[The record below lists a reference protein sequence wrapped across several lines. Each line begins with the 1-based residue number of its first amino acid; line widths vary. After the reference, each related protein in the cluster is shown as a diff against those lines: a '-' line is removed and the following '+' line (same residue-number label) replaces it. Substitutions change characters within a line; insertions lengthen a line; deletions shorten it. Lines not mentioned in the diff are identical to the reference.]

1 MILCFKAQVWEGR
14 VAKTVIPFSPSPIIP
29 CFLGLLGLKSPM
41 RNRWNILAFTVL
53 GLVFAGMSVYLI
65 VHPDR
70 TGVVPNYRN
79 ASTHWWASQNIYES
93 GTHGFLYVPTFAVL
107 FTPFNL
113 IQPAVLGEI
122 LWRLF
127 GFALFGWALWML
139 ARVLN
144 TQHGRLGITA
154 PTFMYIVLLA
164 VPASLASLNNGQTNL
179 SLSAVLVLAALALR
193 DEKWSVAALLLTAAL
208 ILKPIA
214 LAPCLLAFAVF
225 SPVRGYLLGGMIG
238 AVALGFL
245 HPDLTYAWHQTVG
258 FGHKLFDS
266 YTPENLRVSDLF
278 GIFQKANVPTPFR
291 VDTITRGLAS
301 LAALWFCWWKYRR
314 GHIPKASWALWV
326 GSCIILTVFN
336 PRAETNSYVLIS
348 PLLAYVACGHLLDP
362 QGNKI
367 AGWMLG
373 LACIGLMCDGMGKTI
388 YLATDVWLKPLI
400 VLVVSPLLFRAPD
413 SWRPEKIE
421 R

>member
-1 MILCFKAQVWEGR
+1 
-14 VAKTVIPFSPSPIIP
+14 
-29 CFLGLLGLKSPM
+29 M
-41 RNRWNILAFTVL
+41 RNRFNILAFTVL
-53 GLVFAGMSVYLI
+53 GLVFAGMSLYLI
-65 VHPDR
+65 LNPDR
-70 TGVVPNYRN
+70 TGVVPNYRI
-79 ASTHWWASQNIYES
+79 ASTHWWACQNIYVS
-93 GTHGFLYVPTFAVL
+93 GTHGFLYAPSFAVL

-127 GFALFGWALWML
+127 GFVLFGWALWRL
-139 ARVLN
+139 AGVLQAQN
-144 TQHGRLGITA
+144 GPLESSAPAFLG
-154 PTFMYIVLLA
+154 MVLLA

-179 SLSAVLVLAALALR
+179 SLSAALILAALSLR
-193 DEKWSVAALLLTAAL
+193 DEKWRVAIFFLTAAL

-245 HPDLTYAWHQTVG
+245 HPNLTYAWHQTVG

-348 PLLAYVACGHLLDP
+348 PLLAFAAVSYWRGVEGERWKGAIL
-362 QGNKI
+362 
-367 AGWMLG
+367 AT
-373 LACIGLMCDGMGKTI
+373 ACIGLMCDGMGKTI
-388 YLATDVWLKPLI
+388 YLATDVWFKPLI
-400 VLVVSPLLFRAPD
+400 VLLVSPLLFRMPD
-413 SWRPEKIE
+413 SWKPAS
-421 R
+421 